1 VTSHPAQAHTEGYD
15 AHAGEMH
22 VNIGGDPERDDYG
35 LPPVD
40 IEVPDDARDLARDV
54 QAYHRELRAKRRHK
68 LLRRLRGPLARD
80 GMVLPL
86 LASCLALALLIGATV
101 TMFSTARFLQ
111 VPGQPTAAARAQ
123 TPPAGRAS
131 PQALP
136 PVPDKTVQVGGK
148 PIRLRS
154 LVPAVLALIP
164 SGCDCANAVRQLS
177 AQAAAAGV
185 PIYLVGT
192 AASMTEVET
201 LATRSGQNSA
211 HVVDDAG
218 DVLGSTYDRTGL
230 TAVLVYANGSISE
243 VVRRLG
249 PGIQL
254 ASRLGALMPTG
265 PQGVARPQR
274 AA

>member
-1 VTSHPAQAHTEGYD
+1 
-15 AHAGEMH
+15 MH

-40 IEVPDDARDLARDV
+40 IEVPDDARALARDV

-80 GMVLPL
+80 SMVLPL

-111 VPGQPTAAARAQ
+111 VPGQPTAAARAP
-123 TPPAGRAS
+123 TPATGRAS

-136 PVPDKTVQVGGK
+136 PVPDTTVQVAGK
-148 PIRLRS
+148 PTRLRS

-164 SGCDCANAVRQLS
+164 SGCRCAVALRQLS
-177 AQAAAAGV
+177 VQAAAAGV

-192 AASMTEVET
+192 AALMTEVEA
-201 LATRSGQNSA
+201 LATQSGQHPA
-211 HVVDDAG
+211 HVVDDTG
-218 DVLGSTYDRTGL
+218 DVLGSAYHPTGL
-230 TAVLVYANGSISE
+230 TAVLAYADGSIST
-243 VVRRLG
+243 VVRHVG
-249 PGIQL
+249 PGVRL
-254 ASRLGALMPTG
+254 ASPLGALTSTG
-265 PQGVARPQR
+265 PPGMAQAQR

>member
-1 VTSHPAQAHTEGYD
+1 
-15 AHAGEMH
+15 MH
-22 VNIGGDPERDDYG
+22 VNIGGDPDRDDYG

-68 LLRRLRGPLARD
+68 LLRRLRGPLTRD

-123 TPPAGRAS
+123 TPATGRAS
-131 PQALP
+131 SGPLP
-136 PVPDKTVQVGGK
+136 PKMPDTTARVDGK
-148 PIRLRS
+148 LTRLRL

-164 SGCDCANAVRQLS
+164 PGCDCAIAVRQLS
-177 AQAAAAGV
+177 GQAATAGV
-185 PIYLVGT
+185 PIYLVGGG
-192 AASMTEVET
+192 SRMTEVKA
-201 LATRSGQNSA
+201 LATQSGQHPA

-218 DVLGSTYDRTGL
+218 DVLGRVYHRAGL
-230 TAVLVYANGSISE
+230 TAVLVYANGSIST
-243 VVRRLG
+243 VVDRLG
-249 PGIQL
+249 PGVQL
-254 ASRLGALMPTG
+254 ARRLGALASTG
-265 PQGVARPQR
+265 PLGVAQSR

>member
-1 VTSHPAQAHTEGYD
+1 
-15 AHAGEMH
+15 MH

-40 IEVPDDARDLARDV
+40 VEVPDDARDLARDV

-68 LLRRLRGPLARD
+68 LLSRLRGPLTRD

-111 VPGQPTAAARAQ
+111 VPGQPTTAARAQ
-123 TPPAGRAS
+123 TPTAGRAS
-131 PQALP
+131 RGTLP
-136 PVPDKTVQVGGK
+136 PNMPDTTARVDGK
-148 PIRLRS
+148 LTRLRL

-164 SGCDCANAVRQLS
+164 SGCSCAIAVRQLS
-177 AQAAAAGV
+177 GQAVAAGV
-185 PIYLVGT
+185 SIYLVG
-192 AASMTEVET
+192 SGSWMTEVEA
-201 LATRSGQNSA
+201 LATQNGEGGQHPA

-218 DVLGSTYDRTGL
+218 DVLGSTYHRAGL
-230 TAVLVYANGSISE
+230 TAVLVYANGSISA

-249 PGIQL
+249 PGVRL
-254 ASRLGALMPTG
+254 ASRLGALTSTG
-265 PQGVARPQR
+265 PQGVAQPQR